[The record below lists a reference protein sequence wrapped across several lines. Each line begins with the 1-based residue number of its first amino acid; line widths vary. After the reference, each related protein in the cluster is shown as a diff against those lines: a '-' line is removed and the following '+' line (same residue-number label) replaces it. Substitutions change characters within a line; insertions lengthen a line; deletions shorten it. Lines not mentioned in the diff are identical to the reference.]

1 VGVLRLNV
9 GMPRKKTIQPQ
20 PIEIQDYG
28 YMIVELYGSEVLPTG
43 RGLHARYKRE
53 ATFAFALEVLWQA
66 KEDAKRGI
74 RRQQFAN
81 FLNSANKLAVEVER
95 KHPNRHSKSLMLRI
109 CRAALSL
116 YALTGDDNVR
126 KQYLDLAINASPN
139 PHEQQ
144 SNWV

>member
-1 VGVLRLNV
+1 MRLND
-9 GMPRKKTIQPQ
+9 GMPRKKTIQPE

-28 YMIVELYGSEVLPTG
+28 YMIVELYDSDVLPTG

-66 KEDAKRGI
+66 REDAKRGF
-74 RRQQFAN
+74 RQQLFAN
-81 FLNSANKLAVEVER
+81 IRNSASKLAEELEH
-95 KHPNRHSKSLMLRI
+95 KHPKRHSKSLMLRI

-126 KQYLDLAINASPN
+126 KQYFDQHHLSPAGMIEAWRRHLN
-139 PHEQQ
+139 
-144 SNWV
+144 S

>member
-1 VGVLRLNV
+1 MGGLRLND
-9 GMPRKKTIQPQ
+9 GMPRKKIIQPQ
-20 PIEIQDYG
+20 PIEIHNYG

-53 ATFAFALEVLWQA
+53 ATFAIALEVLWQTR
-66 KEDAKRGI
+66 EDAKRGVK
-74 RRQQFAN
+74 RQQFAN
-81 FLNSANKLAVEVER
+81 LLNSAIKLAAEVER

-126 KQYLDLAINASPN
+126 KQYLDSAINTSPDLI
-139 PHEQQ
+139 EQRR
-144 SNWV
+144 N

>member
-1 VGVLRLNV
+1 MGVLRLND
-9 GMPRKKTIQPQ
+9 GMPRKKTIQPE

-28 YMIVELYGSEVLPTG
+28 YMIVELYDSDVLPTG

-66 KEDAKRGI
+66 REDAKRGF
-74 RRQQFAN
+74 RQQLFAN
-81 FLNSANKLAVEVER
+81 IRNSASKLAEELEH
-95 KHPNRHSKSLMLRI
+95 KHPKRHSKSLMLRI

-126 KQYLDLAINASPN
+126 KQYLDSAIKANTN
-139 PHEQQ
+139 PTEQR
-144 SNWV
+144 SN

>member
-1 VGVLRLNV
+1 VGVLGLNV

-28 YMIVELYGSEVLPTG
+28 YMIVELYGSDVLPTG
-43 RGLHARYKRE
+43 RGLHARYKRD
-53 ATFAFALEVLWQA
+53 ATFAFALEVLWLA
-66 KEDAKRGI
+66 REDSKRGI
-74 RRQQFAN
+74 RRKQFAN

-95 KHPNRHSKSLMLRI
+95 KHPNRHSTSLMLRI

-126 KQYLDLAINASPN
+126 KQYLDSAINTSPN
-139 PHEQQ
+139 PHEQR
-144 SNWV
+144 SN